1 MIFFISLSRIFHRQI
16 ITAFE
21 IIFLRLFNVIMY
33 KVVIVFHTIYF
44 IHITSIVSIYLCIFR
59 HEESTHTHTFAYIHI
74 HSVLR
79 WHKINKFSS

>member
-1 MIFFISLSRIFHRQI
+1 MIFFISLSRIFHLQI

-59 HEESTHTHTFAYIHI
+59 HEESTHTHTHLHTYIFT
-74 HSVLR
+74 V
-79 WHKINKFSS
+79 F